1 MGDPGHILVVDDDL
15 DTRDS
20 IAESLEDQGYTVVCA
35 GDGVEALEKLR
46 AGPLPKLMLLDYT
59 MPRMGGAELRVEMAK
74 VPGWS
79 GVPVVLLTADQ
90 NAERKAA
97 ELKVTAFMNKPVN
110 VKALFEVV
118 ARLFYSAK

>member
-1 MGDPGHILVVDDDL
+1 MSERGHIMVVDDDL

-20 IAESLEDQGYTVVCA
+20 IAEALEDEGYRVVCA
-35 GDGVEALEKLR
+35 GDGLEALEKLKS
-46 AGPLPKLMLLDYT
+46 GPLPKLILLDYT

-74 VPGWS
+74 VPEWK

-97 ELKVTAFMNKPVN
+97 ELNAAAFMKKPV
-110 VKALFEVV
+110 KPDALFEVV
-118 ARLFYSAK
+118 ANLFHRHQ